1 MKRDQIASLQSNLS
15 AAIFAFVVVNNLAI
29 FVYWKIDLEKSK
41 VNFTVFYL
49 RQISGRKKQMKI
61 TF

>member
-41 VNFTVFYL
+41 VNFTVF
-49 RQISGRKKQMKI
+49 
-61 TF
+61 TFDKLVAGKNK